1 MTTNRALVEKLLI
14 NNQISSLK
22 ATATDK
28 HASQADRVRA
38 IGLLEQLGQNW
49 QLSQGE

>member
-14 NNQISSLK
+14 NNQIDNLK
-22 ATATDK
+22 ATAINK
-28 HASQADRVRA
+28 NASQAERVRA

-49 QLSQGE
+49 QLNQDK